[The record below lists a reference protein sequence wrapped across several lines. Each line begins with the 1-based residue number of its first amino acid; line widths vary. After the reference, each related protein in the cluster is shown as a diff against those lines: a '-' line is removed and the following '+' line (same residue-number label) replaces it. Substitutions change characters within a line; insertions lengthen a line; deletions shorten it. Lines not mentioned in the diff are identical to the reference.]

1 MNYYNFTKR
10 KYLRIFDPGYNY
22 STKRFSGKTLA
33 VIMLVFLYM
42 FLCVWLSSQ
51 SIKYNYKYNELIKE
65 ADKIRIKN
73 RALEIKLQSM
83 MSSEQIAKI
92 AKERYGFK
100 NPSDDQIVVIKK
112 EKSVFKFITAMIK
125 GENL

>member
-1 MNYYNFTKR
+1 MNYNNFTRR
-10 KYLRIFDPGYNY
+10 KYLRIFDPKYNY
-22 STKRFSGKTLA
+22 STKRSSGKTVA
-33 VIMLVFLYM
+33 VITVIFLYM
-42 FLCVWLSSQ
+42 FLCMWLSSQ
-51 SIKYNYKYNELIKE
+51 TIKYNYKYNELIKE

-73 RALEIKLQSM
+73 RTLEIKLQSM

-100 NPSDDQIVVIKK
+100 NPSDGQIIVIKK
-112 EKSVFKFITAMIK
+112 EKSIFKFITGMIK